1 MGLVPISIFKTT
13 RLLSVCMNLGAHS
26 KLYLMRAIT
35 LFFIA
40 LSISF
45 VVSSQE
51 INKEIS
57 TNGVKFLVGRIS
69 TEAIS
74 QNPYSLW
81 FNPNFENYN
90 PDLAIISK
98 FENELKN
105 YKILVFLGT
114 WCGDSKREVPHFLKI
129 LYAADFPEENLKIV
143 ALDRRKDHYKK
154 SPTGEEW
161 ALNIQRVPTFIF
173 YKNGKEVNRIIET
186 PNTTLEKD
194 ILAILTTD
202 SYIAKKAKSMHFD

>member
-1 MGLVPISIFKTT
+1 
-13 RLLSVCMNLGAHS
+13 
-26 KLYLMRAIT
+26 MRAIT

-69 TEAIS
+69 TEVIS
-74 QNPYSLW
+74 QKPYNTW
-81 FNPNFENYN
+81 FTPNFEKYTV
-90 PDLAIISK
+90 DLTAISK
-98 FENELKN
+98 IENQLKSHQ
-105 YKILVFLGT
+105 ILIFLGT
-114 WCGDSKREVPHFLKI
+114 WCGDSKREVPRFLKI
-129 LYAADFPEENLKIV
+129 LDAVDFPQKNLKIV
-143 ALDRRKDHYKK
+143 ALDRRKEHYKK
-154 SPTGEEW
+154 SPTNEEW

-202 SYIAKKAKSMHFD
+202 SYIANKAKSMHFD